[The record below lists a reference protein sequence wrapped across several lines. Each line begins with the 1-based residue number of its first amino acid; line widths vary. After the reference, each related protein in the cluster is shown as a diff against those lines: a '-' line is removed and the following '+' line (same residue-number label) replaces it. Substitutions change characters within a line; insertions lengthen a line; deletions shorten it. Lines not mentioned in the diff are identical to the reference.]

1 VTEFN
6 PPISSRDTDELIAI
20 ANGTT
25 DDWQQDAINQA
36 IDELKRRNV
45 TREHQDR
52 ILDKWKKKDEELEL
66 AYQRQLEQNET
77 EGYSTGK
84 MIYIFFVAPFILV
97 GRWTVDLSLRELK
110 KENYQKKFKQ
120 RLFLLLSGT
129 TFWILFM
136 VASAKDYGRKRQE
149 EIDKVDI
156 SEWEKNYYG
165 NDSLTTEDNKNKE
178 NE

>member
-1 VTEFN
+1 MKEYN
-6 PPISSRDTDELIAI
+6 PPIASRDTEELIAI
-20 ANGTT
+20 ANGTP

-36 IDELKRRNV
+36 IDELKKRNV
-45 TREHQDR
+45 TREQQNKV
-52 ILDKWKKKDEELEL
+52 LDHWKKEEEKLEL
-66 AYQRQLEQNET
+66 AYQKQLKQNET

-84 MIYIFFVAPFILV
+84 IIYIFLVAPFILA

-110 KENYQKKFKQ
+110 TENYQKKFKQ
-120 RLFLLLSGT
+120 RLLLLLGGT
-129 TFWILFM
+129 TFWILLLL
-136 VASAKDYGRKRQE
+136 AGANDYEKKRQE

-165 NDSLTTEDNKNKE
+165 NDSLTTNDNKTKK

>member
-1 VTEFN
+1 MTEFN
-6 PPISSRDTDELIAI
+6 PPISTRDTEELIAI

-25 DDWQQDAINQA
+25 DNWQQEAIDQA
-36 IDELKRRNV
+36 IDELRKRNI
-45 TREHQDR
+45 TREQQNR
-52 ILDKWKKKDEELEL
+52 ILDLWKNEDEKLEL

-84 MIYIFFVAPFILV
+84 MIYIFLVAPFILV
-97 GRWTVDLSLRELK
+97 GRWTVDLSLIELK
-110 KENYQKKFKQ
+110 RENYIKKFKQ
-120 RLFLLLSGT
+120 RLFLLLGGT
-129 TFWILFM
+129 TFWILFF
-136 VASAKDYGRKRQE
+136 VVSAGDYERKRQE

>member
-1 VTEFN
+1 MKEYN
-6 PPISSRDTDELIAI
+6 PPISNRDTEELIAI

-36 IDELKRRNV
+36 IDELKKRNV
-45 TREHQDR
+45 TKEQQNK
-52 ILDKWKKKDEELEL
+52 ILEQWKKEEEKLEL
-66 AYQRQLEQNET
+66 AYQKQLEQNET

-84 MIYIFFVAPFILV
+84 MVYIFLVAPLILA

-110 KENYQKKFKQ
+110 RENYQKKFKQ
-120 RLFLLLSGT
+120 RFLLLLGGT
-129 TFWILFM
+129 TFWILFL
-136 VASAKDYGRKRQE
+136 VSGANDYERKRQE

-165 NDSLTTEDNKNKE
+165 NDSLTTNDNKVK
-178 NE
+178 